1 MFLAVNDDAVAR
13 EKRRLRFEINSM
25 PVKEEYIRRFQEMLE
40 DTEDDD
46 LRMRR
51 LNEIKKDKNFE
62 LPRVDFLDYERD
74 IS

>member
-62 LPRVDFLDYERD
+62 LPRVDFLDYDRD